1 MSGVRCRGG
10 CAPLA
15 LFRRCRPTPGP
26 SLKGRVSFLREARG
40 TLFLRWGEKDGRF
53 GWTDRL
59 NLAPSEANRLE
70 DILHLQRVDGRVQLL
85 YLGEDGIKLLF
96 VRRMREASIKARS
109 IAMVDGEADGAAVVE
124 GIEDS
129 AVGKVVGDTTLLEHL
144 AGEGGEDE
152 LEGFVEEHEFLSF
165 FIQKYA
171 SLQKY

>member
-1 MSGVRCRGG
+1 M
-10 CAPLA
+10 A
-15 LFRRCRPTPGP
+15 LFGCRPTPSP
-26 SLKGRVSFLREARG
+26 SLFFGRWAIGYWQLAGTFFLG
-40 TLFLRWGEKDGRF
+40 WGEEDGRF

-96 VRRMREASIKARS
+96 VRRMREASVEARS
-109 IAMVDGEADGAAVVE
+109 IAMVDGEADGAAVVK

-144 AGEGGEDE
+144 AGEGVEDE
-152 LEGFVEEHEFLSF
+152 MEGFVEEHCLR
-165 FIQKYA
+165 
-171 SLQKY
+171 L